1 MIDTSN
7 VTVNAQSSIR
17 FAGRK
22 IVYIDPFQ
30 IYGETHDADLILI
43 THPHYDHFSPE
54 DIGRVSNFSTRF
66 IVPKDL
72 VRELD
77 RIGVSPSQITTISAG
92 QTLTEGQ
99 IRVEAVPAYNEDKAF
114 HAQSMGWIGYIL
126 TIDDV
131 RYYVAGDTDA
141 LEENTKLECD
151 VAFVPIGG
159 TYTMDAKEAAA
170 FVNALHPIIAVPIHY
185 GDIVGHR
192 SDFDVFREAVDKD
205 IEVLRKL
212 P

>member
-22 IVYIDPFQ
+22 IIYIDPFQ

-54 DIGRVSNFSTRF
+54 DIGKVSNVSTQF
-66 IVPKDL
+66 IGPRGL
-72 VRELD
+72 ERELD
-77 RIGVSPSQITTISAG
+77 RIGVSPSQIRTVQAGDTI
-92 QTLTEGQ
+92 TEGKLT
-99 IRVEAVPAYNEDKAF
+99 VEAVPAYNEDKAC
-114 HAQSMGWIGYIL
+114 HAKTSGWLGYIL
-126 TIDDV
+126 TMDGV
-131 RYYVAGDTDA
+131 RYYISGDMDA
-141 LEENTKLECD
+141 IAENTKLDCD

-159 TYTMDAKEAAA
+159 TFTMNAKEAAD
-170 FVNALHPIIAVPIHY
+170 FINALHPIIAVPTHY

-192 SDFDVFREAVDKD
+192 SDFDVFREAVAQD
-205 IEVLRKL
+205 IEVIRKL